1 VRVPDEVR
9 CAACDAFLDLRRY
22 ARCDVCKGAELCI
35 DCARGH
41 LCTARCASNGCIAGL
56 CVHVVR
62 AGSVDPRYGI
72 LA

>member
-1 VRVPDEVR
+1 MPAEER
-9 CAACDAFLDLRRY
+9 CAACGGALDLARY
-22 ARCDVCKGAELCI
+22 ARCDVCRGTRFCI

-62 AGSVDPRYGI
+62 DGVVDLRYGI
-72 LA
+72 VE